1 MNKGK
6 GQLLSREELE
16 NLANEDFSKETLDN
30 IRKAKRKFV
39 VKIQK
44 ELAQYVTDF
53 EKSQLELEDRKKT
66 STGADLF
73 GLSTESSA
81 QYYSQQDRTIE
92 SGPTSSSGNNIIP
105 TQIEEE
111 EEEEEKLISTPQ
123 KSSTNKVTSVTSL
136 TLSSDPTTTT
146 TAAPGSPPTQST
158 IPKTTTIDSLE
169 EEEEFSYDES
179 PSKPD
184 TAPIP
189 EPKTSPV
196 DKPVNN
202 FTKGRMLSLGNSSEN
217 SISSSDDVDF
227 GGLI

>member
-6 GQLLSREELE
+6 GQLLSREKLE
-16 NLANEDFSKETLDN
+16 NLADEDFSKKTLDN

-44 ELAQYVTDF
+44 ELAEYVTDF
-53 EKSQLELEDRKKT
+53 EKSQLELENHKKT
-66 STGADLF
+66 STGTDLF

-92 SGPTSSSGNNIIP
+92 SGPTSSSGNNIVSP
-105 TQIEEE
+105 QIEEE
-111 EEEEEKLISTPQ
+111 DYEEEKLTSTPQ
-123 KSSTNKVTSVTSL
+123 KTSTNKVTSVTSL
-136 TLSSDPTTTT
+136 TMSSEPPTTTT
-146 TAAPGSPPTQST
+146 PGSPATQNT
-158 IPKTTTIDSLE
+158 ITKSNTIEISE

-179 PSKPD
+179 PSKTGP
-184 TAPIP
+184 ASIP

-196 DKPVNN
+196 DKPASN
-202 FTKGRMLSLGNSSEN
+202 FAKGRMLHLDNSSEN
-217 SISSSDDVDF
+217 GVSSSEELDF